1 MSTIRHLIEHLA
13 PLIFGA
19 ILGWLSIDFKP
30 EHAERWVL
38 AFVVLFLI
46 YSSIFEVLKRL
57 LLFRLSQTRK
67 ICGIYAEIYSREAG
81 SVVVAPFLV
90 LHDLAGDEMRV
101 FGRAFLI
108 SAHGIE
114 ATPNTSWKATA
125 ISVSEPNGST
135 RELAYLFAGEK
146 GVHYDIHGMTRV
158 GIPTNSSDDNSPR
171 LGFFLDTEMYGGTRA
186 PTKDVHF
193 GPIHEISRHVDAVR
207 FYSIKF
213 DRASYDAFIRSCG
226 GKFERACLRLQL
238 FCEPNEAAFKRFLQQ
253 AGVKFLADRTPSE
266 PGPYQDIARV
276 LNAAAA
282 RSGMAAVATPAAA
295 KPNLTAASDQIDGAG

>member
-1 MSTIRHLIEHLA
+1 MSTLRHLIEHLA

-38 AFVVLFLI
+38 AFLVLFLI

-90 LHDLAGDEMRV
+90 LHDLVGDEMRL

-108 SAHGIE
+108 NAHGIE

-158 GIPTNSSDDNSPR
+158 GIPTNASDDNSPR
-171 LGFFLDTEMYGGTRA
+171 LGFFLDTEMYGGTRT
-186 PTKDVHF
+186 PTKEVRF
-193 GPIHEISRHVDAVR
+193 GPIHEISKHVDAVR

-213 DRASYDAFIRSCG
+213 DRPSYDAFIQSCG
-226 GKFERACLRLQL
+226 RRFVRACLRLQL
-238 FCEPNEAAFKRFLQQ
+238 FCEPNEAAFKHFLEQT
-253 AGVKFLADRTPSE
+253 GVKFLADRTPSE
-266 PGPYQDIARV
+266 PGPYQDIARFLKATAV
-276 LNAAAA
+276 
-282 RSGMAAVATPAAA
+282 RSGIAGAATPAAA
-295 KPNLTAASDQIDGAG
+295 KPNSAAASDQIQGTG